1 MNESNRTG
9 LRTIVYIDGFNFY
22 YGAIKNTPYRW
33 LDIEALCQFLLP
45 DDLIVKIRYFTTRV
59 QNRPNDPQKTI
70 RQQTYLRALD
80 TLPLLETHFGHYI
93 TRPVRM
99 RLANPPSTGS
109 RWAVVLKTEE
119 KGSDVNLATH
129 LLLDACKKRCE
140 LAVVISNDADLA
152 EAIRVAQSDLA
163 VEVGL
168 VNPQPRARRSRKLH
182 ELPCR
187 FFKQIPRRALADAQL
202 PDIVHDEQGEIRKPS
217 GW

>member
-33 LDIEALCQFLLP
+33 LDIEALCQLLLP

-59 QNRPNDPQKTI
+59 QNRPNDPQKTM
-70 RQQTYLRALD
+70 RQQTYLRALA
-80 TLPLLETHFGHYI
+80 TLPLLEMHFGHYI

-99 RLANPPSTGS
+99 PLANPPSTGS

-129 LLLDACKKRCE
+129 LLLDASR
-140 LAVVISNDADLA
+140 SDASWL
-152 EAIRVAQSDLA
+152 S
-163 VEVGL
+163 
-168 VNPQPRARRSRKLH
+168 
-182 ELPCR
+182 
-187 FFKQIPRRALADAQL
+187 
-202 PDIVHDEQGEIRKPS
+202 
-217 GW
+217 